1 MNAIKRVSLC
11 LGFALVCSV
20 TVLAGETQCPPNPGE
35 TQCPP
40 APCVS
45 SPVDYSPQGEPS
57 TFASDVTDVV
67 ITEAAI
73 GLLQGALLLF

>member
-20 TVLAGETQCPPNPGE
+20 TVLAGETHCPPNPGE

-40 APCVS
+40 APCVL
-45 SPVDYSPQGEPS
+45 SPVDYSPQGESS
-57 TFASDVTDVV
+57 TFASDATHAV
-67 ITEAAI
+67 IAEVAI
-73 GLLQGALLLF
+73 GLLQGALLIF